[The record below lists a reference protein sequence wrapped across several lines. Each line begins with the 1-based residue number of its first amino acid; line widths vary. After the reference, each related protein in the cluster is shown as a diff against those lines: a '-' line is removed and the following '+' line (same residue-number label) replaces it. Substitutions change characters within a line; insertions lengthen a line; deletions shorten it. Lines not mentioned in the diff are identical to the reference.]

1 MQDIQY
7 TVPGL
12 GRGESAKSIEI
23 LDRRMVSLIDMALT
37 LKHIHWN
44 VVGPNFIAVHEM
56 LDPQADGMRAM
67 VDQTAERIAALGG
80 TPVGTPGA
88 VTEKRSWDDY
98 KLGRALVRDHL
109 AQLDRTYTGVI
120 TDHRAAR
127 EELAVIDPVSEDM
140 IIEHLRLLEQYQ
152 WFVRAHLQNASG
164 DLEHHTT
171 EP

>member
-1 MQDIQY
+1 MQDVQY

-12 GRGESAKSIEI
+12 GREESVDSIEA
-23 LDRRMVSLIDMALT
+23 LDKRLVSLIDMALT

-56 LDPQADGMRAM
+56 LDPQADGIREM

-80 TPVGTPGA
+80 TPIGTPGA

-98 KLGRALVRDHL
+98 KLGRALVYDHL
-109 AQLDRTYTGVI
+109 AELDRVYTGVI
-120 TDHRAAR
+120 ADHRAAR
-127 EELAVIDPVSEDM
+127 EELADIDPVSEDM
-140 IIEHLRLLEQYQ
+140 IIEHLRLLEHYQ

-164 DLEHHTT
+164 GLEHRTT
-171 EP
+171 N

>member
-1 MQDIQY
+1 MQDVQY

-12 GRGESAKSIEI
+12 GHGESAKSIEI
-23 LDRRMVSLIDMALT
+23 LDKRLVSLIDMALT

-56 LDPQADGMRAM
+56 LDPQADGIRDM

-88 VTEKRSWDDY
+88 VAEKRSWDDY
-98 KLGRALVRDHL
+98 KLGRAPVYDHL
-109 AQLDRTYTGVI
+109 SELDRAYTGVI
-120 TDHRAAR
+120 TDHRTAR
-127 EELAVIDPVSEDM
+127 EELAIIDPVSEDM
-140 IIEHLRLLEQYQ
+140 IIEHLRVLEQFQ

-164 DLEHHTT
+164 DITHTT
-171 EP
+171 ES